1 MQSFFGNSKPSSKPG
16 VSTVTVKKVVHRPAA
31 VAKPSP
37 TVTLQKKPPSSSSYD
52 RKPASSS
59 SKSSFSRN
67 SPAHAAVSKSKTAS
81 PAPRKRRQSPQRV
94 LPPSDS
100 ESDSDDALAP
110 KRRRVGLSASTPDI
124 GGADTPVDRKL
135 FCPQLV
141 DARGEWGRGWAGFVE
156 CEEALRGRV
165 TGWAGGDKESKEQRD
180 KYQACELLCYAFL
193 LANSP
198 QTSLSPAS
206 RMLNRSLLSSF
217 VILQALRRSKLRSR
231 TVQTDAQVHLIDT
244 NVSTRV

>member
-1 MQSFFGNSKPSSKPG
+1 MVVSAFSSTWVFHHFAIRHSSTEPLEPAYIHHAAGSTPMQSFFGNSKPSSKPG

-31 VAKPSP
+31 VAKPKSAP
-37 TVTLQKKPPSSSSYD
+37 TPSLLKKPSSSSYD
-52 RKPASSS
+52 RKPPSSS

-67 SPAHAAVSKSKTAS
+67 SPAHPSVSKSKTTS
-81 PAPRKRRQSPQRV
+81 PAPPRKRRQSPQRV

-124 GGADTPVDRKL
+124 GGADLPVDRKL
-135 FCPQLV
+135 FCPSLV

-165 TGWAGGDKESKEQRD
+165 AGWAGGDKESKEQRD
-180 KYQACELLCYAFL
+180 KYQAC
-193 LANSP
+193 
-198 QTSLSPAS
+198 
-206 RMLNRSLLSSF
+206 
-217 VILQALRRSKLRSR
+217 KLMIGPR
-231 TVQTDAQVHLIDT
+231 
-244 NVSTRV
+244 